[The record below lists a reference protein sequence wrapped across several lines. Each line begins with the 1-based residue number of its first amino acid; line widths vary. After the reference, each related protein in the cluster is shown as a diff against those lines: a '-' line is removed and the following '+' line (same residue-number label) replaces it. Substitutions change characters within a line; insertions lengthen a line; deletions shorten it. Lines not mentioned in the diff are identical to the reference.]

1 MKKLLTIIPLV
12 ILLCFTFGCQKG
24 EEAAEEVK
32 AEQEEPKEVMD
43 LAQIRQLIE
52 EGHVKFS
59 EAVRSGDA
67 TTLANFYTEDAMLL
81 PPNFPMIK
89 GREAVEA
96 FWAGGFQMG
105 IKEIVLTIVEV
116 IGMGD
121 MVCEIGESEV
131 TIQPEGM
138 DAIKD
143 KGKYLAIFKKAVDGT
158 WKVYVDIW
166 NSSMPAQE

>member
-1 MKKLLTIIPLV
+1 MKRLLTFIPLV
-12 ILLCFTFGCQKG
+12 ILLCLTFGCQKA
-24 EEAAEEVK
+24 EEVAEEVK
-32 AEQEEPKEVMD
+32 AEQEEQKEVMD
-43 LAQIRQLIE
+43 LAQVRQLIE

-67 TTLANFYTEDAMLL
+67 TALASLYTEDAMLL
-81 PPNFPMIK
+81 PPNSPMIK
-89 GREAVEA
+89 GREGVEA

-116 IGMGD
+116 IAMGD

-143 KGKYLAIFKKAVDGT
+143 RGKYLAIVKKAVDGT
-158 WKVYVDIW
+158 WKVYIDIW
-166 NSSMPAQE
+166 NSSLPAK

>member
-1 MKKLLTIIPLV
+1 MKKLLMILPFV
-12 ILLCFTFGCQKG
+12 ILLCFTFDCQKG
-24 EEAAEEVK
+24 EEVAEEVK

-43 LAQIRQLIE
+43 LVQVQQLIE
-52 EGHVKFS
+52 EAHVKFS

-67 TTLANFYTEDAMLL
+67 TALASLYTEDAMLS

-105 IKEIVLTIVEV
+105 IKEIVLTTVEV

-143 KGKYLAIFKKAVDGT
+143 KGKYLVILKETVDGT
-158 WKVYVDIW
+158 WKAYVDIW
-166 NSSMPAQE
+166 NSSLPAK